1 MKKNII
7 RGAATLFSTL
17 LVLSAQAAGQ
27 RTPALLPAPPARLHQ
42 AQQPARTLSGTVADA
57 TTGESLPGVNLVV
70 EGTTTGTISDI
81 DGRFT
86 LPGIKT
92 GDVLVVSYIG
102 YQTQRIPLDR
112 KADLQIRLRSD
123 AQALDEIVV
132 VGYGTQRKEE
142 VTSAVAKITAD
153 NFVKG
158 PVVSPTQLI
167 QGKVAGLAITSV
179 NGDPDGNPTVV
190 LRGISTLSN
199 DVDPLVV
206 IDGVPGGSLASLQP
220 EDIEAID
227 VLKDGSAAAIYG
239 TRGTGGV
246 IIVSTK
252 SGQGAQRNT
261 VEYSGWIG
269 FDQMYGK
276 PDLLDADEWR
286 AYMNEQ
292 KAAGYP
298 NRFAESMRD
307 YGSRTDWYDAISRT
321 AVNHSHNLTFRG
333 GGEKTSYLG
342 SVSYKSIE
350 GIMKTTDKNMLTT
363 RLNVNHRAIHD
374 KLNLHFNIQNTL
386 TKGGTWW
393 SNAYNQAIKQNPTAP
408 IYDENGKIS
417 EIAQWDTW
425 NPVGILQQRDEEHKT
440 NTYLANLKATFEIL
454 DGFKAGAL
462 LAYQKYD
469 TSSGFNDFVDMY
481 VSVTNGQH
489 GRAVRWSDWKVDR
502 TAEYTLEY
510 NKEIAPL
517 HRLNAIAGYSYQD
530 FMAEGLWADNYN
542 FLNDDFLWNNIESGD
557 FLKDGR
563 AGMTSYKNDSK
574 LIAFF
579 GRVNYNYASKYMLS
593 ASLRREGSSKF
604 GANHKWGNFPAASA
618 GWLISEESFM
628 ENVKEIV
635 SSLKLRVGYG
645 VTGNMPK
652 DSYQS
657 LSRLKDDAPRMLYNG
672 QWIRGVQPASNP
684 NPDLKWEK
692 KGELNIGI
700 DFGLFGDR
708 LKGSVEYY
716 NRKTTDLLYNYSV
729 PVPPNLF
736 NETFTNVGSLRN
748 QGIEVSLNPTLLS
761 RKNLLWNANFNFSY
775 NTNKLLTL
783 SDGQYTRDY
792 ANYGW
797 LGAPGVNTYTHRI
810 EPGKP
815 IGNFYG
821 YVFDRFDEN
830 GKWVF
835 KDLNGVTG
843 DNAEA
848 DKTVI
853 GNGIPKFY
861 ANLSTALTYKNF
873 DFSLMLRGAFGFDL
887 VNMTRLYHENKTMF
901 PLNVYRSA
909 LDSPLN
915 DDPKYSS
922 YYVEKGDYV
931 KIDNVTVGYRFSLP
945 GIYLTQARVYVSGLN
960 LYTFTGYS
968 GIDPELDVTGLTPGF
983 EWQDKYPKK
992 RSFNFGVQL
1001 TF

>member
-1 MKKNII
+1 MKKFLAQ
-7 RGAATLFSTL
+7 GMVTTLSSL
-17 LVLSAQAAGQ
+17 LVFSAQAADEGTTA
-27 RTPALLPAPPARLHQ
+27 RITPMPVASEIMQQ
-42 AQQPARTLSGTVADA
+42 AWPITGTITDA
-57 TTGESLPGVNLVV
+57 GTGETLPGVNIVI
-70 EGTTTGTISDI
+70 EGSTIGTISDM
-81 DGRFT
+81 DGHFS
-86 LPGIKT
+86 LNVNKSNAI
-92 GDVLVVSYIG
+92 LLISYIG
-102 YQTQRIPLDR
+102 YQAQKIPVGS
-112 KADLQIRLRSD
+112 KGTFQIKLVSD
-123 AQALDEIVV
+123 TQALEEVIV

-142 VTSAVAKITAD
+142 VTSAVTKITSE

-158 PVVSPTQLI
+158 PVVSPAQLI

-179 NGDPDGNPTVV
+179 NGDPDGNPSIV

-199 DVDPLVV
+199 DVDPLIV
-206 IDGVPGGSLASLQP
+206 IDGVPGGSMGSLQP
-220 EDIEAID
+220 EDIESID

-246 IIVSTK
+246 IIITTK
-252 SGQGAQRNT
+252 SGKGVQRNT
-261 VEYSGWIG
+261 VEYSGWVG
-269 FDQMYGK
+269 FDTMYDT
-276 PDLLDADEWR
+276 PELLNANEWR
-286 AYMNEQ
+286 SYMTEQ

-307 YGSRTDWYDAISRT
+307 YGSNTDWYKAISQT
-321 AVNHSHNLTFRG
+321 AVNHSHNITFRG

-350 GIMKTTDKNMLTT
+350 GIMKTTNKNVLTT
-363 RLNVNHRAIHD
+363 RLNVNHSAIND
-374 KLNLHFNIQNTL
+374 RLKISLNMQNSL
-386 TKGGTWW
+386 TSGGTWW

-425 NPVGILQQRDEEHKT
+425 NPVGILTQRDEERKT
-440 NTYLANLKATFEIL
+440 NTYLANAKATFEII
-454 DGFKAGAL
+454 DGLKVGTL
-462 LAYQKYD
+462 LAFQKYD
-469 TSSGFNDFVDMY
+469 TSCGFNDFVEMY
-481 VSVTNGQH
+481 VSVVNGQH

-502 TAEYTLEY
+502 TAEYTVEY
-510 NKEIAPL
+510 NKEIAKN
-517 HRLNAIAGYSYQD
+517 HRLNAILGYSYQD

-542 FLNDDFLWNNIESGD
+542 FLNNDFLWNNIESGD
-557 FLKDGR
+557 FLQDGR
-563 AGMTSYKNDSK
+563 AAMTSYKNDSK

-604 GANHKWGNFPAASA
+604 GANHKWGNFPAVSA
-618 GWLISEESFM
+618 GWLISQESFM
-628 ENVKEIV
+628 VGIKDVV
-635 SSLKLRVGYG
+635 SSLKIRAGYG

-652 DSYQS
+652 DNYMS

-684 NPDLKWEK
+684 NPDLKWET
-692 KGELNIGI
+692 KGELNVGV
-700 DFGLFGDR
+700 DFGLFNDR
-708 LKGSVEYY
+708 LKGSIEYY
-716 NRKTTDLLYNYSV
+716 NRKTSDLLYWYSV
-729 PVPPNLF
+729 PVPPNLY

-748 QGIEVSLNPTLLS
+748 QGVEIALNPTILNKKDLY
-761 RKNLLWNANFNFSY
+761 WDANVNFSY

-783 SDGQYTRDY
+783 SDGQYTREY

-797 LGAPGVNTYTHRI
+797 LGAPGVNTYTHRVQ
-810 EPGKP
+810 PGNP
-815 IGNFYG
+815 IGDFYG

-835 KDLNGVTG
+835 KDLNGVEG

-861 ANLSTALTYKNF
+861 ANLSTSITYKNF
-873 DFSLMLRGAFGFDL
+873 DFSVMFRGAFGFQL

-901 PLNVYRSA
+901 PLNVYKSA
-909 LDSPLN
+909 LTSPLN

-922 YYVEKGDYV
+922 YYVEDGDYV
-931 KIDNVTVGYRFSLP
+931 KIDNVTLGYTFRIPKLAV
-945 GIYLTQARVYVSGLN
+945 TKARVYVSGLN

-992 RSFNFGVQL
+992 RSFNVGVQV